1 MLWPRKIR
9 TQHNVREDAGS
20 IPHLTQ
26 WVEDQHRSQMWLQ
39 YAVAMA
45 VALAGSG
52 PGWQLKL

>member
-52 PGWQLKL
+52 PGWQL